1 MIGEKQRK
9 GPSIRQKQRKN
20 ELLVDLSS
28 QVESQF
34 DFLGEPKQKVHKMKS
49 KKVTVLIALGIF
61 GLIIVFIELR
71 ENSLAKNGILLP
83 AHTLEWAGSSNM
95 EMSLKYE
102 FSYKGERKEGDKPI
116 QKIRGLHEFEDK
128 YFPVFYDPKLGQ
140 SQILI
145 DPEQFKR
152 LNLPFPDSLS
162 WVLKYFK

>member
-1 MIGEKQRK
+1 M
-9 GPSIRQKQRKN
+9 
-20 ELLVDLSS
+20 
-28 QVESQF
+28 
-34 DFLGEPKQKVHKMKS
+34 
-49 KKVTVLIALGIF
+49 TVLIALGIF

-95 EMSLKYE
+95 GMSLKYE

-162 WVLKYFK
+162 WGLKYFK